1 MATGGKFWGGL
12 FGFMFGGPLGAIAGV
27 YIGHQIDVSKPN
39 RDELNAKAV
48 FQINLISIL
57 AYVAKVDG
65 DVDERE
71 IQTISAFF
79 RQAGFG
85 PAQMQVLERTLN
97 FALTQDIDLESTCR
111 NFRKAANYESSLMLL
126 RVVYLVVMAD
136 EKVHKN
142 EKTAIEQIAH
152 YLGITDADMEML
164 RAEFLKTAD
173 KYYKLLG
180 LEPGVSIAQVKKAY
194 RKLALQYHP
203 DRVAHLGQEYVDVA
217 EEKFK
222 KINEAYGKVT
232 KELQAT
238 LAA

>member
-1 MATGGKFWGGL
+1 MSTSGKFWGGL
-12 FGFMFGGPLGAIAGV
+12 LGLMFGGPLGAIAGV
-27 YIGHQIDVSKPN
+27 YIGHQIDSSKPN
-39 RDELNAKAV
+39 RDALNEKAV

-65 DVDERE
+65 NVDKRE
-71 IQTISAFF
+71 VDTIFAFF

-85 PAQMQVLERTLN
+85 PAQMQIIERTVN
-97 FALTQDIDLESTCR
+97 FALTQNIDLAATCR
-111 NFRKAANYESSLMLL
+111 NFRKVSNYESSLMLL

-136 EKVHKN
+136 QKVHKN

-164 RAEFLKTAD
+164 RAEFLKTDD

-180 LEPGVSIAQVKKAY
+180 LESGASIAEVKKAY

-203 DRVAHLGQEYVDVA
+203 DRVAHLGREYAEIA

-222 KINEAYGKVT
+222 KINEAYGEVS
-232 KELQAT
+232 KELQMV
-238 LAA
+238 